1 MSKMKLKD
9 GIVFLNKIILIF
21 LIKLIFLKKSE
32 EFLRLLIKQQKG
44 FFALREMTNL
54 FFSLSQ
60 VELFPTGQT
69 EMQIPQIRCFSFKFF

>member
-1 MSKMKLKD
+1 MKLKD

-44 FFALREMTNL
+44 FFVLREMTNL
-54 FFSLSQ
+54 FLK
-60 VELFPTGQT
+60 
-69 EMQIPQIRCFSFKFF
+69 IKKFIGGKINIIYYQFHLLRY

>member
-1 MSKMKLKD
+1 MKLKD

-44 FFALREMTNL
+44 FFVLREMTNL
-54 FFSLSQ
+54 FLKINEFENS
-60 VELFPTGQT
+60 TG
-69 EMQIPQIRCFSFKFF
+69 